1 MPDEHNRRTEPEPDP
16 VSPPA
21 NDEGEASTDGNA
33 SQTKS
38 PLISAV
44 EIENFKGIGRPV
56 RIDLRPITL
65 LFGRNSAGKSTVL
78 HALCYAHEILSH
90 RNVDAHKTELG
101 GDQVDLGGFRN
112 FVHAHDLTRKVR
124 LRFELNL
131 EDWEVPRPLYER
143 LLAEYYDDY
152 GIDFERRI
160 HHRCPGSTGHLRMG
174 RIASSA

>member
-1 MPDEHNRRTEPEPDP
+1 MPDEHITPAEIDP
-16 VSPPA
+16 APSPGETAGEMA
-21 NDEGEASTDGNA
+21 NPGDESIGASA
-33 SQTKS
+33 PQRAKSAS
-38 PLISAV
+38 PLVTAV

-112 FVHAHDLTRKVR
+112 FVYAHDSTRKVR

-131 EDWEVPRPLYER
+131 RGQSLPDLAGLALICPFCPRLCS
-143 LLAEYYDDY
+143 
-152 GIDFERRI
+152 RI
-160 HHRCPGSTGHLRMG
+160 HWATR
-174 RIASSA
+174 SADGWK